1 MQNTRLLAQI
11 GNQVVPRRVNWHT
24 ALRRVSRTSPTPA
37 WPAAS
42 ANAGHAERGSR
53 VSTRVRRCSIG
64 IPRESFPDTTV
75 RQRCP
80 SCPLACSAVRSGH
93 GVSRQT
99 AISPDRPK
107 GAVTPLSS
115 SRATV
120 PTLFPRELT
129 GPSENFLLHTSGQW
143 LSRFIGTGSLCYR
156 SLNRVASP
164 FALLASFAFV
174 VAAAS
179 FVGPVFFFFFLH
191 DVHAVCVGRTRNEQG
206 KRRYRADG
214 FDSRG
219 RIYVARSTRGIG
231 PIT

>member
-11 GNQVVPRRVNWHT
+11 GDQVVPRRVNWHT
-24 ALRRVSRTSPTPA
+24 ALGRVSRTSPTPA

-120 PTLFPRELT
+120 PTLFLFPRELT

-164 FALLASFAFV
+164 LALLASFAFV

-179 FVGPVFFFFFLH
+179 FVGPVFFSFSS
-191 DVHAVCVGRTRNEQG
+191 
-206 KRRYRADG
+206 RR
-214 FDSRG
+214 SRSL
-219 RIYVARSTRGIG
+219 RR
-231 PIT
+231 